1 MSEPTNQPIARHGT
15 NILQLVTQVTDDLKR
30 GDCVARTTDQQLV
43 AIRKGGNTVIK
54 QCQEMEGRLT
64 SIEEE
69 KKKEEETLQRQIGS
83 TEASMQKVK
92 ATVRHLEEK
101 RSRDKAVLQDHERDL
116 NNAKNRL
123 DEARKSKDRAVSGT
137 VAAGVGTVIL
147 GAIFPPSLAVTVP
160 ATAAVGTT
168 AILNAQSDIDR
179 INGNIGRI
187 RSDISSTEREI
198 SSRNGEIRQHEAD
211 ISRLRSSCCELERK
225 RGSLRKNISFVLQ
238 AKIYFT
244 ELINATEMGGQRTTL
259 LQSIIAKFHARQDIS
274 ISTSRGVHT
283 VAKSFYEAWKS
294 FEEQVLSGEEYLSI
308 QFSDVQ

>member
-1 MSEPTNQPIARHGT
+1 MSEPRNQPIARHGT
-15 NILQLVTQVTDDLKR
+15 NILELVTQVTDDLTQ
-30 GDCVARTTDQQLV
+30 GDCVARITDQRLV
-43 AIRKGGNTVIK
+43 AIWKSGNTILN
-54 QCQEMEGRLT
+54 QCQEMERLT
-64 SIEEE
+64 SI
-69 KKKEEETLQRQIGS
+69 KEETLQRQIGS

-92 ATVRHLEEK
+92 ATVRNLEEK

-137 VAAGVGTVIL
+137 IAAGVGTVIL

-198 SSRNGEIRQHEAD
+198 RSRNDEIRQHETD
-211 ISRLRSSCCELERK
+211 ISRLRSSCYELEKK
-225 RGSLRKNISFVLQ
+225 RGYLRENISFVLQ
-238 AKIYFT
+238 AKTYFT

-259 LQSIIAKFHARQDIS
+259 LQSIIAKFHARQDIP

-294 FEEQVLSGEEYLSI
+294 FEEQILSGEEYLSI